1 MQNDRD
7 KLADQMTIVL
17 GLADQ
22 LLEDYYGPLEPGQRE
37 ALERLVKAA
46 DQAKDIIREDKG
58 AFSFD

>member
-17 GLADQ
+17 GVADQ
-22 LLEDYYGPLEPGQRE
+22 LLEDFYGPLEPEQRR
-37 ALERLVKAA
+37 ALERLLEAA
-46 DQAKDIIREDKG
+46 DQAKEIIREDKG